1 MQIKEIVK
9 EGTVSG
15 TFLVLESQWRVAR
28 NGSPFAAL
36 RIGDRSGEIA
46 LKVWEITEE
55 VFRDLAKGKVL
66 KLRATA
72 KNFNGILQLEANGK
86 EEFFQVCR
94 EGEFDPASFLPTTTV
109 KLEDLWAIVDRVRAD
124 LKTKPYQLLIEYF
137 FADPEFRQKFTRA
150 PAALKIHH
158 AYLGGL
164 LEHTAG
170 VVTLCRAAAD
180 YYPGVNR
187 DLLLTGALLHDVG
200 KVDSYTSQP
209 MIEGTDPGRLI
220 GHLVLGV
227 QMVSA
232 AISAIRQQQ
241 GEEAFPVAAELPLL
255 HLLVS
260 HHGKMEWGS
269 PLEPALLEA
278 CLLHQA
284 DNMDAEAAKFREAI
298 AKHPSGGG
306 NWTAYNTILK
316 RSVYLTDLEE
326 PESDPRALG
335 SSE

>member
-1 MQIKEIVK
+1 MI
-9 EGTVSG
+9 
-15 TFLVLESQWRVAR
+15 ES
-28 NGSPFAAL
+28 
-36 RIGDRSGEIA
+36 
-46 LKVWEITEE
+46 
-55 VFRDLAKGKVL
+55 
-66 KLRATA
+66 
-72 KNFNGILQLEANGK
+72 
-86 EEFFQVCR
+86 
-94 EGEFDPASFLPTTTV
+94 
-109 KLEDLWAIVDRVRAD
+109 
-124 LKTKPYQLLIEYF
+124 F
-137 FADPEFRQKFTRA
+137 FADPEFRAKFTQA

-187 DLLLTGALLHDVG
+187 DLLLTGALFHDVG
-200 KVDSYTSQP
+200 KVESYASQP
-209 MIEGTDPGRLI
+209 LIEGTDQGRLI

-232 AISAIRQQQ
+232 AIRAIRQEQ

-255 HLLVS
+255 HLLIS

-269 PLEPALLEA
+269 PLEPMLLEA

-298 AKHPSGGG
+298 QNHPRGGG
-306 NWTAYNTILK
+306 NWTAYSTVLK
-316 RSVYLTDLEE
+316 RSVYRTDLEE
-326 PESDPRALG
+326 PEDNPRVVG
-335 SSE
+335 SGE

>member
-9 EGTVSG
+9 EGAVSG

-28 NGSPFAAL
+28 NGSPYAAL
-36 RIGDRSGEIA
+36 RIGDRSGEIS

-55 VFRDLAKGKVL
+55 IFRDLAKGKVL

-72 KNFNGILQLEANGK
+72 KNFNGVLQLEASGK
-86 EEFFQVCR
+86 EDFFQVCR
-94 EGEFDPASFLPTTTV
+94 EGEFDPACFLPATTV
-109 KLEDLWAIVDRVRAD
+109 KLEELWAVIDRVRAA
-124 LKTKPYQLLIEYF
+124 LKTKPYQQLIEYF
-137 FADPEFRQKFTRA
+137 FGDPEFRGKFMRT
-150 PAALKIHH
+150 PGALKIHH

-200 KVDSYTSQP
+200 KVDSYASLP
-209 MIEGTDPGRLI
+209 VIEGTDQGRLI

-227 QMVSA
+227 QMVSE
-232 AISAIRQQQ
+232 AIRAIRREH

-255 HLLVS
+255 HLLIS

-269 PLEPALLEA
+269 PLEPVLLEA

-298 AKHPSGGG
+298 QKHPSGAG
-306 NWTAYNTILK
+306 NWTAYSTVLK
-316 RSVYLTDLEE
+316 RAVYLTDLEE
-326 PESDPRALG
+326 PESDARAVG